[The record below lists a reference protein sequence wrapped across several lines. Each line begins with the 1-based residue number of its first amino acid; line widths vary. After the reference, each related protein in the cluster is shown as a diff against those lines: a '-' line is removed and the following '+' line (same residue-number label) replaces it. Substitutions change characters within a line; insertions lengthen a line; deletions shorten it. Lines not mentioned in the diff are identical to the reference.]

1 MSNDTRKSNIYN
13 INYPK
18 YVSVPR
24 RYWKTN
30 TTSWR
35 IKWTKTTSCS

>member
-18 YVSVPR
+18 CVKIPKN
-24 RYWKTN
+24 YWESSKTN
-30 TTSWR
+30 G
-35 IKWTKTTSCS
+35 IIEWTKSIS